1 MEWIAQQ
8 HAQRADRLN
17 VELEAARQQVETLN
31 KTVMALEMH
40 TGKDEKLAETI
51 HTLKQD
57 IQQVRLL

>member
-31 KTVMALEMH
+31 KTVMALEMQ

-57 IQQVRLL
+57 IQQVCPL

>member
-31 KTVMALEMH
+31 KTVMALEMQ

-57 IQQVRLL
+57 IQQVRPL